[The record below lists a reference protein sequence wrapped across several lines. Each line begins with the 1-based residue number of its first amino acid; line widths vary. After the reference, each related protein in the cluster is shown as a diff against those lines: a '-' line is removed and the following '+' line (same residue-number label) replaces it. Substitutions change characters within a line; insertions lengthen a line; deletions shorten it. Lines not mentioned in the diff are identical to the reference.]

1 MLVTFQS
8 LEMAKTEGKLHGF
21 ILDTIKKF
29 KASPEFAIM
38 LEDEAYYA
46 GENPFLRGTLK
57 HLKTIRL
64 DTGKSLDLSPMVD
77 IYSNFA
83 FRIVDQ
89 LVNRLWYF
97 PVQVD
102 NKERLGEGFDDV
114 VIDMSNKAAIHG
126 VCYAF
131 WNAGSIEAF
140 KATEF
145 IPFTCERTGEHMA
158 GIRFWQLGKKSP
170 TYIQLFE
177 IDGFT
182 EWLQPPDSKELATI
196 QPKRAYKR
204 QVLNAS
210 VGALDIGGENYP
222 DFPIVPLYV
231 SNNKKGLLN
240 KPIKSKINAYDLSE
254 TSYFDDF
261 IKTRPIYWAIEGF
274 SGNADELIAA
284 RKTLEALG
292 MISTGDGDTN
302 IKAETVSLPFQSKKE
317 LQEALETAIF
327 RDAQVI
333 NVQAIL
339 QGRMTATAVQF
350 SGIAEDNKAKSL
362 ERHATEFLRKIM
374 RFAGIEGDVKFT
386 HKTLM
391 DDEGIMRQLAMA
403 HNWGVPASALVPI
416 APVFQGRTEETIAA
430 VEAEKLGSDEYET
443 EQDGG

>member
-8 LEMAKTEGKLHGF
+8 LETAKVEGKLHGF

-29 KASPEFAIM
+29 KASPEFAVM

-46 GENPFLRGTLK
+46 GENPFLRGTLR
-57 HLKTIRL
+57 HLKTVKL
-64 DTGKSLDLSPMVD
+64 DTGKSLDLSPLVD

-102 NKERLGEGFDDV
+102 KKERLGEGFDDI
-114 VIDMSNKAAIHG
+114 VIGMANKAAIHG
-126 VCYAF
+126 ACYAF
-131 WNAGSIEAF
+131 WNAGKIEAF
-140 KATEF
+140 KATEY
-145 IPFTCERTGEHMA
+145 IPLVCERTGEHVA
-158 GIRFWQLGKKSP
+158 GIRFWQLGKESP

-177 IDGFT
+177 LDGFT
-182 EWLQPPDSKELATI
+182 EWLQPPDSKELETV

-204 QVLNAS
+204 QVLSAG
-210 VGALDIGGENYP
+210 VGELEIGGENYP

-231 SNNKKGLLN
+231 GNNKKGLLSM
-240 KPIKSKINAYDLSE
+240 PIKSKINAYDLSE

-274 SGNADELIAA
+274 GGNADELVSI

-292 MISTGDGDTN
+292 IIAGGDEAKV
-302 IKAETVSLPFQSKKE
+302 KAETVSLPWQSKKE

-339 QGRMTATAVQF
+339 QGRTTATAVQF

-362 ERHATEFLRKIM
+362 ERHATEFLRKLM
-374 RFAGIEGDVKFT
+374 RLAGIEGEVKFT

-391 DDEGIMRQLAMA
+391 DDEGIMRQLTMA
-403 HNWGVPASALVPI
+403 HNWGVPVSALIPI
-416 APVFQGRTEETIAA
+416 APVFQGRTDETLAQ
-430 VEAEKLGSDEYET
+430 VEAELLGNDGYET
-443 EQDGG
+443 GQEGG